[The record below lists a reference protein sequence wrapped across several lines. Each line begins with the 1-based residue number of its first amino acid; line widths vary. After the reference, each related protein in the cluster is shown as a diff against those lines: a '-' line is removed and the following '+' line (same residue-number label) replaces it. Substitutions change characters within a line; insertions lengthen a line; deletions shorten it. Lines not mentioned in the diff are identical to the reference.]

1 MNEQHPQ
8 IKRYYYASSITDF
21 LSASNEKV
29 LAELERGSREF
40 VSLYGSQGRA
50 WEKELQDLRPL
61 LGKYSDKGS
70 VIFEYTIPRLGR
82 RIDVVLLL
90 QGIVFVLEYKA
101 FKEEFQS
108 ADRIQVFDYA
118 LDLKNFHKDSRNRVI
133 VPILIMT
140 DAEARENELVEV
152 RDNIYQPLLCNTETL
167 PETIQYCLDNI
178 ETVDCEEDKEWI
190 NSPYEPTPSIIEA
203 VTHMYQS
210 HTVRDLAK
218 RGSEDN
224 DFFKTCDSIK
234 SIIKET
240 REKQQKAICFVTGVP
255 GAGKTLVG
263 LDIASE
269 FMEDECRAVYL
280 SGNGPLVEV
289 LCEALARDEV
299 KRAKES
305 RQQKIRE
312 ITKSQITKK
321 EQTGRIRLLEKATT
335 KKEAHS
341 KVQAIIQ
348 MVHRYRK
355 ACLEGIKESNGQIVQ
370 DINSTGSKNNNYI
383 PVDHVAI
390 FDEAQRA
397 WTKNGLAKFM
407 KEKHSWNDF
416 PYSEP
421 EFLISCIDRHTDWGV
436 IVCLVGG
443 GQEINH
449 DEAGI
454 GEWIEA
460 LNRRFPDWHVYISE
474 NLHDSEYMAGNALS
488 TIQTHKYVHSCKELH
503 LAVSRRSFKAER
515 LASFVKALL
524 DIDVDTAKSELKNL
538 EDYPIYLTRDLD
550 SAKNQLRQWAK
561 GSSDRYGLL
570 VSSKAERLKPLSIDV
585 RVKPSVTAYFLNGP
599 DDIRSSLF
607 LEDAVSEFDVQGLE
621 LDWSCLVWDADFR
634 FQDGYWKHY
643 SLGSK
648 KADDDNSI
656 LVWKNINDPNLR
668 AYQKNAYR
676 VLLTRARQGLVI
688 CIPKGDTDIP
698 PKDKTRL
705 PEYYNSTYDYL
716 HSLGIKD
723 LEEIKNKLTK
733 LSQ

>member
-1 MNEQHPQ
+1 MDNSTPV
-8 IKRYYYASSITDF
+8 IKGYYYASSINDF
-21 LSASNEKV
+21 LCTSNDQV
-29 LAELERGSREF
+29 LVELDRASREF
-40 VSLYGSQGRA
+40 VTLYGSQGRA
-50 WEKELQDLRPL
+50 WDKELEDLKILLQDY
-61 LGKYSDKGS
+61 KDCGS
-70 VIFEYTIPRLGR
+70 VIFEYSILRLGK

-90 QGIVFVLEYKA
+90 HGIVFVLEYKA
-101 FKEEFQS
+101 FKDEFQS

-118 LDLKNFHKDSRNRVI
+118 LDLKNFHKESRHRPI

-140 DAEARENELVEV
+140 DAEARENELLEV
-152 RDNIYQPLLCNTETL
+152 RDSIYQPLLCNTESL
-167 PETIQYCLDNI
+167 GSTIRHCLQNIPSGTYANDN
-178 ETVDCEEDKEWI
+178 EWI

-210 HTVRDLAK
+210 HTVRDIAK

-234 SIIKET
+234 EIIRISKE
-240 REKQQKAICFVTGVP
+240 RRQMSICFVTGVP

-269 FMEDECRAVYL
+269 FLEDKESRAVYL

-299 KRAKES
+299 KHSKDK
-305 RQQKIRE
+305 RQQE
-312 ITKSQITKK
+312 INEIEKQDISKSEKK
-321 EQTGRIRLLEKATT
+321 LLIKQLAKSTT
-335 KKEAHS
+335 KKEAAS

-355 ACLEGIKESNGQIVQ
+355 ACLVGTIEQ
-370 DINSTGSKNNNYI
+370 DGKIIEDIERRNANNSSYI

-397 WTKNGLAKFM
+397 WTLRGLAKFM
-407 KEKHSWNDF
+407 KEKNNWNEF

-421 EFLISCIDRHTDWGV
+421 EFLISCIDRHNEHADPKDRWGV
-436 IVCLVGG
+436 VVCLVGG

-460 LNRRFPDWHVYISE
+460 LNRNFTNWHVYISE
-474 NLHDSEYMAGNALS
+474 NLHDSEYMAGEALNNLKNH
-488 TIQTHKYVHSCKELH
+488 QNVHSCRELH

-524 DIDVDTAKSELKNL
+524 DIDVETAKRELKELN
-538 EDYPIYLTRDLD
+538 DYPIYITRDLD
-550 SAKNQLRQWAK
+550 KAKNKLRVWAN

-599 DDIRSSLF
+599 EDIRSSLF

-634 FQDGYWKHY
+634 FVDGSWKHY
-643 SLGSK
+643 SIGSK
-648 KADDDNSI
+648 TEDDNSM
-656 LVWKNINDPNLR
+656 LVWRNINDKDLR

-676 VLLTRARQGLVI
+676 VLLTRARQGMVI
-688 CIPKGDTDIP
+688 CVPKGDTDVP

-705 PEYYNSTYDYL
+705 PEFYNGTYEYL
-716 HSLGIKD
+716 KHLGIKE
-723 LEEIKNKLTK
+723 L
-733 LSQ
+733 

>member
-1 MNEQHPQ
+1 MASNLTPN
-8 IKRYYYASSITDF
+8 IKRYYYASSISKF
-21 LSASNEKV
+21 LQSSDSDI
-29 LAELERGSREF
+29 LAELDRGSREF
-40 VSLYGSQGRA
+40 VTLYGSQGRA
-50 WEKELQDLRPL
+50 WDKELHDLRPL
-61 LGKYSDKGS
+61 LQGYDGCGS
-70 VIFEYTIPRLGR
+70 VVFEYTIPRLGK

-90 QGIVFVLEYKA
+90 YGIVFVLEYKA
-101 FKEEFQS
+101 FKDEFQS
-108 ADRIQVFDYA
+108 ADKIQVFDYA
-118 LDLKNFHKDSRNRVI
+118 LDLKNFHKDSRNRCI

-140 DAEARENELVEV
+140 DAEARENELIEI
-152 RDNIYQPLLCNTETL
+152 RDSIYQPLLCNTESL
-167 PETIQYCLDNI
+167 PDTIKYCLMNITKESSANDN
-178 ETVDCEEDKEWI
+178 EWL

-210 HTVRDLAK
+210 HTVRDIAK

-224 DFFKTCDSIK
+224 DFFTTCDTLKNIIRTSKENKHK
-234 SIIKET
+234 S
-240 REKQQKAICFVTGVP
+240 ICFVTGVP

-269 FMEDECRAVYL
+269 FMKDESRAVYL

-299 KRAKES
+299 KRSKEE
-305 RQQKIRE
+305 RHRKIRE
-312 ITKSQITKK
+312 IELADITDKEKK
-321 EQTGRIRLLEKATT
+321 EKIKMLDKATT
-335 KKEAHS
+335 KKEALS

-348 MVHRYRK
+348 MIHRYRK
-355 ACLEGIKESNGQIVQ
+355 ACLERTTERDGQIVE
-370 DINSTGSKNNNYI
+370 DIENRNSANSNYI
-383 PVDHVAI
+383 PIDHVAI

-397 WTKNGLAKFM
+397 WTRNGLSKFM
-407 KEKHSWNDF
+407 KDKYNWNNF

-421 EFLISCIDRHTDWGV
+421 EFLISCINRHPDWGV

-460 LNRRFPDWHVYISE
+460 LNRRYPDWHVYISE
-474 NLHDSEYMAGNALS
+474 NLHDSEYMAGKAIENLKKHS
-488 TIQTHKYVHSCKELH
+488 HVHPYRELH

-524 DIDVDTAKSELKNL
+524 DIDVETAKTELRRL
-538 EDYPIYLTRDLD
+538 EDYPIFITRNLD
-550 SAKNQLRQWAK
+550 TAKNKLREWAK

-570 VSSKAERLKPLSIDV
+570 VSSKAERLKPLAIDV

-599 DDIRSSLF
+599 EDIRSSLF

-621 LDWSCLVWDADFR
+621 LDWACLVWDADFR
-634 FQDGYWKHY
+634 FENGQWKHY

-648 KADDDNSI
+648 TLDDTSV
-656 LVWKNINDPNLR
+656 LVWKNINDTNLR

-688 CIPKGDTDIP
+688 CIPQGDTNVP
-698 PKDKTRL
+698 PRDKTRL
-705 PEYYNSTYDYL
+705 PELYNGTYEYL
-716 HSLGIKD
+716 KSLGIK
-723 LEEIKNKLTK
+723 EI
-733 LSQ
+733 

>member
-1 MNEQHPQ
+1 MELSTPT
-8 IKRYYYASSITDF
+8 IKRYYYADSINNF
-21 LSASNEKV
+21 LRTSDSEI
-29 LAELERGSREF
+29 LSELERGSREF

-50 WEKELQDLRPL
+50 WDKELEDLKPL
-61 LGKYSDKGS
+61 LSEYNDCGS
-70 VIFEYTIPRLGR
+70 IVFEYTIPRLGK

-90 QGIVFVLEYKA
+90 HGIVFVLEYKA

-118 LDLKNFHKDSRNRVI
+118 LDLKNFHKDSLNRYI

-140 DAEARENELVEV
+140 DAEARDNELLEV
-152 RDNIYQPLLCNTETL
+152 RDSIYQPLLCNTQTL
-167 PETIQYCLDNI
+167 PETIRYCLQNIPHGSSVNDN
-178 ETVDCEEDKEWI
+178 EWL

-210 HTVRDLAK
+210 HTVRDIAR
-218 RGSEDN
+218 RGSDDN

-234 SIIKET
+234 EIIKIS
-240 REKQQKAICFVTGVP
+240 RDKGQKSICFVTGVP

-269 FMEDECRAVYL
+269 FMKDESRAVYL

-299 KRAKES
+299 KRSKND
-305 RQQKIRE
+305 RLQKIRDIEQLE
-312 ITKSQITKK
+312 ISKQEQKQKIKK
-321 EQTGRIRLLEKATT
+321 LEKATT
-335 KKEAHS
+335 KKEALS

-348 MVHRYRK
+348 MIHRYRK
-355 ACLEGIKESNGQIVQ
+355 ACLERTTERDGRIVEDVNSSN
-370 DINSTGSKNNNYI
+370 SKNSNYI

-397 WTKNGLAKFM
+397 WTLHGLAKFM
-407 KEKHSWNDF
+407 KDKYNWNEF

-421 EFLISCIDRHTDWGV
+421 EFLISCIDRHPDWGV

-460 LNRRFPDWHVYISE
+460 LNRRFPDWHIYISE
-474 NLHDSEYMAGNALS
+474 NLHDSEYMAGAALKNLEN
-488 TIQTHKYVHSCKELH
+488 HHNVHPCRELH

-524 DIDVDTAKSELKNL
+524 DIDIETAKTELKEL
-538 EDYPIYLTRDLD
+538 DDYPIYITRDLNT
-550 SAKNQLRQWAK
+550 AKQQLRQWAA

-599 DDIRSSLF
+599 EDIRSSLF

-621 LDWSCLVWDADFR
+621 LDWSCLVWDADLR
-634 FQDGYWKHY
+634 FENGRWKHY

-648 KADDDNSI
+648 KADDDTSNI
-656 LVWKNINDPNLR
+656 VWKNINDESLR

-688 CIPKGDTDIP
+688 CVPKGDTDIP
-698 PKDKTRL
+698 PRDKTRL
-705 PEYYNSTYDYL
+705 PEVYDGTYCYL
-716 HSLGIKD
+716 RSLGLK
-723 LEEIKNKLTK
+723 EI
-733 LSQ
+733 